1 MVSAKPNSPWISLI
15 ILLGLTLVCT
25 FVGQL
30 IVLIIAVLGSGD
42 LNLMATQGAGG
53 LMENKATVYWM
64 LGVSSLGTFLLPAL
78 LLQQVEKKQGL
89 RYWRVAPLGM
99 GKYLIV
105 LSLFLLACN
114 PLMELISAWNLDMRL
129 PEVLRSVEQWMR
141 RQEDQMA
148 LLTEQLVMVTST
160 ELLLVNLLVM
170 AVIPAIAEE
179 VYFRGAVQQ
188 IMTRLFAKEHI
199 AIWITAI
206 IFSAIH
212 VQFYGFFPRMILG
225 LIFGY
230 AFFWTRNIWIPIF
243 GHFLNNATVT
253 VLAFVYASRGK
264 SFEDLQQAGSN
275 STTIYIISFFAT
287 CALGYYFYKIS
298 QKEHERKLG

>member
-1 MVSAKPNSPWISLI
+1 MVSAKPHSPWISLI

-25 FVGQL
+25 FIAQL
-30 IVLIIAVLGSGD
+30 IVLTIAVLGSGD
-42 LNLMATQGAGG
+42 LSLIATQGTGAV
-53 LMENKATVYWM
+53 MENKTTLYWM
-64 LGVSSLGTFLLPAL
+64 LGVSSLGTFLFPVWI
-78 LLQQVEKKQGL
+78 LQRLEKKQGL
-89 RYWRVAPLGM
+89 RYWHTEPSGTAR
-99 GKYLIV
+99 YLIV
-105 LSLFLLACN
+105 LALFLLACN

-129 PEVLRSVEQWMR
+129 PDTLRNVELWMR

-148 LLTEQLVMVTST
+148 VLTEQLVMVTST

-188 IMTRLFAKEHI
+188 IMMRMFAKEHV
-199 AIWITAI
+199 AIWMTAI

-212 VQFYGFFPRMILG
+212 VQFYGFFPRMVLG

-230 AFFWTRNIWIPIF
+230 AFLWTRNIWVPIF

-253 VLAFVYASRGK
+253 VLAFVYANRGN
-264 SFEDLQQAGSN
+264 SFEDLQRAGSSSN
-275 STTIYIISFFAT
+275 IIYIGSFFAT

-298 QKEHERKLG
+298 QKEHERELG